1 MRGRHAPQG
10 GAVRPIARLSVQLS
24 VRLSAQLSASLVGA
38 LLALAGCSGGGSGGG
53 SPGSGTPALGPNELA
68 LVVAEGDATGESIAR
83 AYQRARGVPDA
94 NVIRVRVPAAG
105 DEIGAAEFAALKAA
119 IDARLPAGVQATLL
133 TWTAPSRV
141 VGACTMSITS
151 ALALGFDVRWCAN
164 GCAATAD
171 SPYFGSTSRR
181 PFTDFGIRPSMML
194 GLGTLAEAQ
203 ALIARGVAADGLV
216 ASGRAMGT
224 AWLVRTSDAA
234 RSVRWPDFR
243 ALAGLPVSGVFLNYL
258 DNSAGRG
265 SDAVTNQ
272 DDVLFY
278 FTGLVSVPQIGSNR
292 WLPGAVADHLTSF
305 GGYLPGGNGQMP
317 ATEWLRAGATA
328 SYGTVA
334 EPCNIPDKF
343 PQASALVARYQA
355 GDTLIEAYW
364 KSVRTPG
371 QGLFIGEPLARPWAR

>member
-1 MRGRHAPQG
+1 MLAG
-10 GAVRPIARLSVQLS
+10 V
-24 VRLSAQLSASLVGA
+24 
-38 LLALAGCSGGGSGGG
+38 LLALSGCSGGG
-53 SPGSGTPALGPNELA
+53 GSGSAGNGVGAPAPGAVELA
-68 LVVAEGDATGESIAR
+68 ILVAEGDAASESIAR
-83 AYQRARGVPDA
+83 AYQRARGVPEA
-94 NVIRVRVPAAG
+94 NVIRVPVRTSG
-105 DEIGAAEFAALKAA
+105 DEIGAADFAALKSA
-119 IDARLPAGVQATLL
+119 IDARLPATVQATLV

-141 VGACTMSITS
+141 VGSCTMSITS
-151 ALALGFDVRWCAN
+151 ALAFGFDARWCAN
-164 GCAATAD
+164 GCAATAN
-171 SPYFGSTSRR
+171 SPYFGSASRR

-194 GLGTLAEAQ
+194 GVGTLAEAQ
-203 ALIARGVAADGLV
+203 VLIARGVAADGLV
-216 ASGRAMGT
+216 SSGRAMGT
-224 AWLVRTSDAA
+224 GWLVRTSDAA

-243 ALAGLPVSGVFLNYL
+243 ALAALPVSGVFLNYL
-258 DNSAGRG
+258 DNSAGLG

-278 FTGLVSVPQIGSNR
+278 FTGLVSVPQIASNR
-292 WLPGAVADHLTSF
+292 WLPGAAADHLTSF
-305 GGYLPGGNGQMP
+305 GGFLPGGNGQMP

-364 KSVRTPG
+364 KSVRSPG